1 MLMVLGPCG
10 RPSCILSRH
19 LGHCVSQELSCGV
32 KQRYYQPTPK
42 VQTTPKKRKVE
53 QEQQSSVETPPKAAK
68 TVEPAAAETIEAA
81 EAAEGGESAEP
92 PKGGKS
98 VEEHADV
105 AAELDA
111 LFRDGD
117 GDGGEGEEEEGPDQG
132 EDDEEV
138 EPAAEEKS
146 SDTLV
151 VKSWPESKAEL
162 QFSNKKGLVLKS
174 HGRRKSLKLKD
185 HVLVEIE
192 GGQVQLTA
200 APGECDLQWK
210 LIKATKL
217 LFVSDEGRKCLK
229 VSDILKQKN
238 VQTVYGHALAS
249 GNKIGPLKDGKQ
261 AARPCLGNRELG
273 T

>member
-1 MLMVLGPCG
+1 MGSKPLVHVSEIESWGP
-10 RPSCILSRH
+10 
-19 LGHCVSQELSCGV
+19 E
-32 KQRYYQPTPK
+32 
-42 VQTTPKKRKVE
+42 VQNFAWLCPHEKKAWW
-53 QEQQSSVETPPKAAK
+53 KAG
-68 TVEPAAAETIEAA
+68 AAASKCFGSLGFWPRCHHHYIRNTHLRRR
-81 EAAEGGESAEP
+81 
-92 PKGGKS
+92 K
-98 VEEHADV
+98 HLY
-105 AAELDA
+105 LDA